1 MTIADLL
8 QIIRKHLASAIIS
21 FVVVFAAVAAVA
33 FIMPPKYTA
42 TAEVFATYAGQSGE
56 TQTTNDM
63 SSGANYLNTQI
74 KTYPE
79 LVKTEAVLQ
88 PVIKDLG
95 LDMTTPNLA
104 GVVTAANPTNT
115 FMVTSRQKSA
125 IRSKRRHRQQ
135 RGKNLPIRF
144 LRPVHNSSSSGSPI
158 KLTVVQ
164 KAQTPTGQSSPN
176 IPLYLA
182 AGLILGLIVGIG
194 VALLK
199 DILNTKVDSTDDVRE
214 LTHASSLGTVPQ
226 ATILDDSRPVVVAQ
240 PAGSEAEEFRRIR
253 TNLSFLTTTAT
264 QGHGRLLVITSTD
277 PSEGK
282 TTVSS
287 NVAVALAEE
296 GKSVLLI
303 DADLR
308 HPSVAHKLGIEG
320 HVGLSHVLSRQA
332 SPADVIQKYWKPN
345 LHIMP
350 AGTRPANASILLNS
364 DLMKEMVEQAL
375 TQYDYVILDTAP
387 LSVANDATVFG
398 RMAGG
403 LVLVTGKG
411 VVEKKELENT
421 ATALQAAEV
430 PILGFI
436 FNFADPKKI
445 HSKNY
450 YYYYYEDGNKRSSHK
465 GAKSKGEK
473 KARK

>member
-1 MTIADLL
+1 MRVAHLLPRQRGNVAVDNYRFVNALLWMCRTGAPWRDLPECYGKWITVCRRFNRWSGNGAMERL
-8 QIIRKHLASAIIS
+8 
-21 FVVVFAAVAAVA
+21 FAA
-33 FIMPPKYTA
+33 
-42 TAEVFATYAGQSGE
+42 
-56 TQTTNDM
+56 
-63 SSGANYLNTQI
+63 
-74 KTYPE
+74 
-79 LVKTEAVLQ
+79 LQ
-88 PVIKDLG
+88 EERI
-95 LDMTTPNLA
+95 
-104 GVVTAANPTNT
+104 
-115 FMVTSRQKSA
+115 
-125 IRSKRRHRQQ
+125 
-135 RGKNLPIRF
+135 
-144 LRPVHNSSSSGSPI
+144 
-158 KLTVVQ
+158 
-164 KAQTPTGQSSPN
+164 
-176 IPLYLA
+176 
-182 AGLILGLIVGIG
+182 IG
-194 VALLK
+194 VEIRVLAM
-199 DILNTKVDSTDDVRE
+199 DSTDDVRE

-226 ATILDDSRPVVVAQ
+226 AAILDDSRPVVVAQ

-350 AGTRPANASILLNS
+350 AGKRPANASILLNS

-375 TQYDYVILDTAP
+375 TQYDYVIIDTAP
-387 LSVANDATVFG
+387 LSVASDATVFG

-411 VVEKKELENT
+411 VVEKKELRST
-421 ATALQAAEV
+421 ATALQTAEV

-465 GAKSKGEK
+465 GAKSKG
-473 KARK
+473 